1 MTPTVETHDLTR
13 LFPTGKTFFAA
24 VDRITFVLQPGEFTA
39 IMGPSGSGK
48 STFMNIIGCLDRA
61 TSGTYAL
68 EGIDVATLSTDE
80 LAGLRRHKLGFV
92 FQQYNLLP
100 RTDALENVELP
111 MMYASVSAS
120 ERRACAAQAL
130 IDVGLDE
137 QHHRSNP
144 HELSGGQQ
152 QRVAIAR
159 ALVNNPRLILAD
171 EPTGALDSKTSAE
184 IMKLFLRLN
193 RERNLTILMVT
204 HELDVARYSNRIVS
218 FLDGH
223 IVNDEPVLRTASA
236 VS

>member
-1 MTPTVETHDLTR
+1 MTPTIETHELSR
-13 LFPTGKTFFAA
+13 LFPAGKTFVAA

-48 STFMNIIGCLDRA
+48 STFMSIVGCLDRA
-61 TSGTYAL
+61 TSGSYAL
-68 EGIDVATLSTDE
+68 DGNDVATLNGDE
-80 LAGLRRHKLGFV
+80 LAALRRHELGFV

-100 RTDALENVELP
+100 RTSALENVELP
-111 MMYASVSAS
+111 MMYAAVPAS
-120 ERRACAAQAL
+120 ERRARARQAL

-144 HELSGGQQ
+144 HELSGGEQ

-159 ALVNNPRLILAD
+159 ALVNDPRLILAD

-193 RERNLTILMVT
+193 RERKLTILMVT
-204 HELDVARYSNRIVS
+204 HELEVARYSNRIVS

-223 IVNDEPVLRTASA
+223 IVSDEPVLHEVLAIS
-236 VS
+236 